1 MYAWKLVPTNKTP
14 KGKCEDKSLREKVKG
29 IQKDFDDEIDLVGKK
44 MTVYQLYE
52 KHIRNHA
59 NVRHGTKQGRK
70 QLMRILEINTIG
82 AYSIENVRMSDA
94 KEWALRMKGKG
105 YSFKTI
111 SNYKR
116 SLKAA
121 FYTTIQYDC
130 IRKNPFDFHIN
141 TVIEDDTEPK
151 IPLSPTQE
159 DSLLAFV
166 KSDKVYYKYYDEL
179 IILLGTGLRISEFCG
194 LTDRDIG
201 FENRTINIDH
211 QLQYS
216 GKKSYR
222 IETPKTDNGIR
233 KIPMSDRVLEAL
245 QRVLQNRKDSNFTVD
260 GYTGFLFL
268 TSNGTPKVCNGYVI
282 MFSRLVEKYNQN
294 HGEALPVVT
303 TPHTLRHTFC
313 TNMANAGMNPKAL

>member
-14 KGKCEDKSLREKVKG
+14 KGKREDKSLREKVKG

-94 KEWALRMKGKG
+94 KEWALRMKGKV

-121 FYTTIQYDC
+121 FT
-130 IRKNPFDFHIN
+130 PLFSM
-141 TVIEDDTEPK
+141 TVSGK
-151 IPLSPTQE
+151 IPLTFISTL
-159 DSLLAFV
+159 SLRMTPNRRYLFRLRR
-166 KSDKVYYKYYDEL
+166 KTVY
-179 IILLGTGLRISEFCG
+179 LLL
-194 LTDRDIG
+194 
-201 FENRTINIDH
+201 
-211 QLQYS
+211 
-216 GKKSYR
+216 
-222 IETPKTDNGIR
+222 
-233 KIPMSDRVLEAL
+233 
-245 QRVLQNRKDSNFTVD
+245 
-260 GYTGFLFL
+260 
-268 TSNGTPKVCNGYVI
+268 
-282 MFSRLVEKYNQN
+282 
-294 HGEALPVVT
+294 
-303 TPHTLRHTFC
+303 
-313 TNMANAGMNPKAL
+313 